1 MFSSPFA
8 ILIARF
14 YIFKI
19 NLSKK
24 LQHSSRASLSAPCS
38 STASECPSFISPHC
52 LWADCVQL
60 LDRNEINKSTFFY
73 YIFQNLKHGA
83 INTGTFFFLTLQC
96 LILWYT
102 HCARCRQAVTTIAP
116 LMCEHVD
123 IIQYSDIIQNFY
135 FYFWPVSAKL
145 FHYSHTQTQSH
156 IPRATNKNPPTAD
169 LSLLYTTKPTMN
181 LLTGVFPD
189 FHPIVPLSRIKSVCA
204 LGHTRT
210 SRSRQKVVVH

>member
-1 MFSSPFA
+1 MKNKLVKKEKHLTKLEPKTALQPWWTPKIWLNCFQLSSYVGFFFFFFFFTFLSSFFGLFLPFCDFDCT
-8 ILIARF
+8 ILHF
-14 YIFKI
+14 DI

-24 LQHSSRASLSAPCS
+24 LQHSSLASLSAPCS

-83 INTGTFFFLTLQC
+83 VNTSTFFFLTLQC

-123 IIQYSDIIQNFY
+123 I
-135 FYFWPVSAKL
+135 V
-145 FHYSHTQTQSH
+145 
-156 IPRATNKNPPTAD
+156 
-169 LSLLYTTKPTMN
+169 
-181 LLTGVFPD
+181 
-189 FHPIVPLSRIKSVCA
+189 
-204 LGHTRT
+204 
-210 SRSRQKVVVH
+210 